1 MPWFRADDYHT
12 LQDTIPSH
20 VNPQSQDHAVHRIT
34 VAEAERDFA
43 NLVNRVYS
51 EGIPVELE
59 RGDEVIAHLTPAVPR
74 SRLKVGEL
82 NAFLE
87 GLPKLGDDADAFLDD
102 VRAIRREFPSE
113 ANPWP

>member
-1 MPWFRADDYHT
+1 MY
-12 LQDTIPSH
+12 
-20 VNPQSQDHAVHRIT
+20 RISVT
-34 VAEAERDFA
+34 EAERDFA

-74 SRLKVGEL
+74 SRLKVRDL

-87 GLPKLGDDADAFLDD
+87 GLPKLGEDADAFLEDM
-102 VRAIRREFPSE
+102 RALRREFPSE
-113 ANPWP
+113 VNPWP

>member
-1 MPWFRADDYHT
+1 M
-12 LQDTIPSH
+12 
-20 VNPQSQDHAVHRIT
+20 HRIT
-34 VAEAERDFA
+34 IAEAERDFA

-74 SRLKVGEL
+74 SRLKVGDL

-87 GLPKLGDDADAFLDD
+87 GLPGLGEDADAFLDD
-102 VRAIRREFPSE
+102 MRAIRREFPSE
-113 ANPWP
+113 ADPWR

>member
-1 MPWFRADDYHT
+1 MY
-12 LQDTIPSH
+12 
-20 VNPQSQDHAVHRIT
+20 RIT

-51 EGIPVELE
+51 EGILVELE

-74 SRLKVGEL
+74 SRLKVREL

-87 GLPKLGDDADAFLDD
+87 GLPKLAAEADAFMEDL
-102 VRAIRREFPSE
+102 RAIRREFPSE

>member
-1 MPWFRADDYHT
+1 MY
-12 LQDTIPSH
+12 
-20 VNPQSQDHAVHRIT
+20 RIT

-74 SRLKVGEL
+74 SRLKVREL

-87 GLPKLGDDADAFLDD
+87 RLPKVGEDADAFLDD
-102 VRAIRREFPSE
+102 LRTIRRDFPSE
-113 ANPWP
+113 ADPWA

>member
-1 MPWFRADDYHT
+1 MY
-12 LQDTIPSH
+12 
-20 VNPQSQDHAVHRIT
+20 RIT
-34 VAEAERDFA
+34 VVEAERDFA

-74 SRLKVGEL
+74 SRLKVRDL

-87 GLPKLGDDADAFLDD
+87 GLPKLGEDADAFLED
-102 VRAIRREFPSE
+102 VRALRREFPSE
-113 ANPWP
+113 SNPSVWLGGQGKRGGS

>member
-1 MPWFRADDYHT
+1 VY
-12 LQDTIPSH
+12 
-20 VNPQSQDHAVHRIT
+20 RIT

-74 SRLKVGEL
+74 SRLKVREL

-87 GLPKLGDDADAFLDD
+87 RLPKLREDADAFLQD

-113 ANPWP
+113 ASPWP

>member
-1 MPWFRADDYHT
+1 MY
-12 LQDTIPSH
+12 
-20 VNPQSQDHAVHRIT
+20 RIT

-74 SRLKVGEL
+74 SRLKVREL

-87 GLPKLGDDADAFLDD
+87 RLPKLREDADAFLQDM
-102 VRAIRREFPSE
+102 RAIRREFPSE
-113 ANPWP
+113 ASPWP

>member
-1 MPWFRADDYHT
+1 M
-12 LQDTIPSH
+12 
-20 VNPQSQDHAVHRIT
+20 HRIS

-51 EGIPVELE
+51 EGIPIELE
-59 RGDEVIAHLTPAVPR
+59 RDDEVIARFTPALPR

-87 GLPKLGDDADAFLDD
+87 GLPKLGEDGDAFLEDM
-102 VRAIRREFPSE
+102 RALRREFRS
-113 ANPWP
+113 AADPWA

>member
-1 MPWFRADDYHT
+1 M
-12 LQDTIPSH
+12 
-20 VNPQSQDHAVHRIT
+20 HRVS

-51 EGIPVELE
+51 EGVPVELE

-74 SRLKVGEL
+74 SRLKVCDL
-82 NAFLE
+82 NAFLAK
-87 GLPKLGDDADAFLDD
+87 LPKLGEDADAFLEDL
-102 VRAIRREFPSE
+102 RAIRREFPPE

>member
-1 MPWFRADDYHT
+1 
-12 LQDTIPSH
+12 
-20 VNPQSQDHAVHRIT
+20 VHRIT

-74 SRLKVGEL
+74 SRLKVRDL

-87 GLPKLGDDADAFLDD
+87 GLPKLGEDADAFMED
-102 VRAIRREFPSE
+102 VRAIRREFPAE
-113 ANPWP
+113 ADPWP

>member
-1 MPWFRADDYHT
+1 MY
-12 LQDTIPSH
+12 
-20 VNPQSQDHAVHRIT
+20 RIT
-34 VAEAERDFA
+34 VAEAQRDFA
-43 NLVNRVYS
+43 SLVNRVYS

-59 RGDEVIAHLTPAVPR
+59 RDDEVIARLTPAVPR

-82 NAFLE
+82 NSFLE
-87 GLPKLGDDADAFLDD
+87 GLPKLREDADAFLED

>member
-1 MPWFRADDYHT
+1 M
-12 LQDTIPSH
+12 
-20 VNPQSQDHAVHRIT
+20 NRIT

-59 RGDEVIAHLTPAVPR
+59 RGNEVIAQLIPAVPR
-74 SRLKVGEL
+74 SRLKVRDL
-82 NAFLE
+82 NAFLAK
-87 GLPKLGDDADAFLDD
+87 LPKLGEDADAFLEDL
-102 VRAIRREFPSE
+102 RAIRREFPPE

>member
-1 MPWFRADDYHT
+1 MY
-12 LQDTIPSH
+12 
-20 VNPQSQDHAVHRIT
+20 RIT

-51 EGIPVELE
+51 EGIPVDLE
-59 RGDEVIAHLTPAVPR
+59 RGDEVIAHLTPALPR
-74 SRLKVGEL
+74 SRLKVREL

-87 GLPKLGDDADAFLDD
+87 GLPKLGEDADGFLEDL
-102 VRAIRREFPSE
+102 RAIRREFPSE